1 MHIWMSE
8 NNKKREGELMIITKD
23 VLKNLKLKKG
33 EISEKR
39 CQEINAMKI
48 KNPYYPWPYF
58 SCEEEYFTIR
68 DRCFV
73 HSEDERIVYINAFH
87 PLPVLRRESSED
99 YDDIFIMVIDNE
111 YVSVVIDYINH
122 KKLNMDYIYIEEVI
136 GKLKDDVRLDKR
148 PDKENI
154 IYLIEEM
161 DLFGY
166 NGIIYGNKEKHLNLE
181 YKGELYKWKHWNE

>member
-1 MHIWMSE
+1 MYE

-23 VLKNLKLKKG
+23 VLKNLKLKDGK
-33 EISEKR
+33 ISEKR

-48 KNPYYPWPYF
+48 ENPYYPFEYF
-58 SCEEEYFTIR
+58 SCKEEYFTVSYNY
-68 DRCFV
+68 FT

-87 PLPVLRRESSED
+87 PLPVLRRESYED
-99 YDDIFIMVIDNE
+99 YDDIFIMVMDNE

-122 KKLNMDYIYIEEVI
+122 KKVNMEDVCIEEVI

>member
-33 EISEKR
+33 KISEKR

-48 KNPYYPWPYF
+48 ENPYYPFEYF
-58 SCEEEYFTIR
+58 SCKEEYFTVSYNY
-68 DRCFV
+68 FT
-73 HSEDERIVYINAFH
+73 HPEDERIVYINAFH

-99 YDDIFIMVIDNE
+99 YDDIFIMIIDNE
-111 YVSVVIDYINH
+111 YVSVVIDYFDNMKI
-122 KKLNMDYIYIEEVI
+122 NMDDICIEDI
-136 GKLKDDVRLDKR
+136 TGRLKDDVRLDNR

-161 DLFGY
+161 DIFGY
-166 NGIIYGNKEKHLNLE
+166 GGIVYGNEEKHLNLE

>member
-33 EISEKR
+33 KISEKR

-122 KKLNMDYIYIEEVI
+122 KKVNMEDICIEEVI

-181 YKGELYKWKHWNE
+181 YKGKLYKWKHWNE

>member
-1 MHIWMSE
+1 MSE

-33 EISEKR
+33 KISEKR
-39 CQEINAMKI
+39 CQEISAMKI

-99 YDDIFIMVIDNE
+99 YDDIFIMIIDDE
-111 YVSVVIDYINH
+111 CFKIKFDYINH
-122 KKLNMDYIYIEEVI
+122 RKTYVDNICIEDMTYKLIADAQ
-136 GKLKDDVRLDKR
+136 LDNR
-148 PDKENI
+148 PDKDEI
-154 IYLIEEM
+154 VYLIEEM
-161 DLFGY
+161 DIFA
-166 NGIIYGNKEKHLNLE
+166 YGGMAKNRERRLNLE

>member
-1 MHIWMSE
+1 M
-8 NNKKREGELMIITKD
+8 
-23 VLKNLKLKKG
+23 
-33 EISEKR
+33 
-39 CQEINAMKI
+39 A
-48 KNPYYPWPYF
+48 
-58 SCEEEYFTIR
+58 
-68 DRCFV
+68 

-111 YVSVVIDYINH
+111 YVSVVIDYFDHTKIN
-122 KKLNMDYIYIEEVI
+122 MEDICIEDI
-136 GKLKDDVRLDKR
+136 TGKLKDDVRLDKR

-161 DLFGY
+161 DIFGY
-166 NGIIYGNKEKHLNLE
+166 GGIVYGNEEKHLNLE

>member
-33 EISEKR
+33 KISEKR

-122 KKLNMDYIYIEEVI
+122 KQLNIDYIYIEEVI

>member
-1 MHIWMSE
+1 M
-8 NNKKREGELMIITKD
+8 
-23 VLKNLKLKKG
+23 
-33 EISEKR
+33 
-39 CQEINAMKI
+39 
-48 KNPYYPWPYF
+48 
-58 SCEEEYFTIR
+58 
-68 DRCFV
+68 
-73 HSEDERIVYINAFH
+73 YINAFH

-99 YDDIFIMVIDNE
+99 YDDIFIMVMDNE

-122 KKLNMDYIYIEEVI
+122 KKVNMEDICIEEVI

-181 YKGELYKWKHWNE
+181 YKGQLYKWKHWNE

>member
-33 EISEKR
+33 KISEKR

-122 KKLNMDYIYIEEVI
+122 KKVNMEDICIEEVI

>member
-1 MHIWMSE
+1 MSE

-23 VLKNLKLKKG
+23 VLKNLKLKDGK
-33 EISEKR
+33 ISEKR

-48 KNPYYPWPYF
+48 ENPYPFEYF
-58 SCEEEYFTIR
+58 SCKEEYFTVKSNY
-68 DRCFV
+68 FA

-111 YVSVVIDYINH
+111 YVSVVIDYFDHTKI
-122 KKLNMDYIYIEEVI
+122 NMDDICIEDI
-136 GKLKDDVRLDKR
+136 TGRLKDDVRLDNR

-161 DLFGY
+161 DTFWYGGIVCR
-166 NGIIYGNKEKHLNLE
+166 NGEKHLNLE

>member
-48 KNPYYPWPYF
+48 ENPYPFEYF
-58 SCEEEYFTIR
+58 SCKEEYFTVTSNY
-68 DRCFV
+68 FT

-87 PLPVLRRESSED
+87 PLPILRRESYED

-122 KKLNMDYIYIEEVI
+122 KKVNMEDICIEEVI

-181 YKGELYKWKHWNE
+181 YKGQLYKWKHWNE